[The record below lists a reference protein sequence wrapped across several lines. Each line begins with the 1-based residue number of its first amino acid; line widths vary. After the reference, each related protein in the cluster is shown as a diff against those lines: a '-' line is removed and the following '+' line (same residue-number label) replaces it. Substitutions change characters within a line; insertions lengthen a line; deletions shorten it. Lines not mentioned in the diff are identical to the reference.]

1 MNQTAGSTKP
11 AKGCRGLSLFLLVP
25 VLLIV
30 VVLAGEFILT
40 AAGGIL
46 IIADPLRESDAI
58 AVLSG
63 GGDMSRVEEGSRLF
77 MEKMGEWL
85 VLTEITP
92 REGDKVT
99 ETTTLFKQIAIGEG
113 VPNSS
118 ILVTSQAAFS
128 TRQEAVEIL
137 NLAQKR
143 GFQSLIIVTDPF
155 HTFRTRLIYRS
166 VFRDSGIDL
175 YVRPVRNHWY
185 RSTTWWATSQG
196 RQATLSEYIK
206 IIAYFSGLES
216 GQIE

>member
-1 MNQTAGSTKP
+1 MV
-11 AKGCRGLSLFLLVP
+11 LLLP
-25 VLLIV
+25 LLLIV
-30 VVLAGEFILT
+30 LVIAGEFILT
-40 AAGGIL
+40 AIGGIL

-63 GGDMSRVEEGSRLF
+63 GGDMSRMEESARLF
-77 MEKMGEWL
+77 MEKMGAWL

-99 ETTTLFKQIAIGEG
+99 ETTTLFKEIAIGEG

-118 ILVTSQAAFS
+118 ILVTGQAAFS

-143 GFQSLIIVTDPF
+143 GFQSLIVVTDPF
-155 HTFRTRLIYRS
+155 HTFRTRLIFRS

-175 YVRPVRNHWY
+175 YIRPVRNHWY
-185 RSTTWWATSQG
+185 KSTTWWATSQG
-196 RQATLSEYIK
+196 RQATLSEYMK
-206 IIAYFSGLES
+206 IIAFFSGLES
-216 GQIE
+216 GLVE

>member
-1 MNQTAGSTKP
+1 MDHDAGS
-11 AKGCRGLSLFLLVP
+11 ARRGRGCRGVSLVLLLP
-25 VLLIV
+25 LLLIV
-30 VVLAGEFILT
+30 LVIAGEFILT
-40 AAGGIL
+40 AIGGIL

-63 GGDMSRVEEGSRLF
+63 GGDMSRVEEGARLF
-77 MEKMGEWL
+77 MEKMGAWL

-99 ETTTLFKQIAIGEG
+99 ETTTLFKEIAIGEG

-118 ILVTSQAAFS
+118 ILVTGQAAFS

-143 GFQSLIIVTDPF
+143 GFQSLIVVTDPF
-155 HTFRTRLIYRS
+155 HTFRTRLIFRS

-175 YVRPVRNHWY
+175 YIRPVRNHWY
-185 RSTTWWATSQG
+185 KSTTWWATSQG
-196 RQATLSEYIK
+196 RQATLSEYMK
-206 IIAYFSGLES
+206 IIAFFSGLES
-216 GQIE
+216 GLVE